1 MSDDSRPGVTSE
13 RAFVFGEGR
22 ISGYLST
29 LLGLCSLLGVLC
41 FKFPEL
47 LATADLRANLDSFE
61 FALGLL
67 WGSIVVSFLLGK
79 QPPDSFV
86 RQFWHP
92 FKPS

>member
-1 MSDDSRPGVTSE
+1 M
-13 RAFVFGEGR
+13 FGEDR
-22 ISGYLST
+22 ISGYLSA

-41 FKFPEL
+41 FKFPAL
-47 LATADLRANLDSFE
+47 LTTADLRANLYSFE
-61 FALGLL
+61 FARGLL

-79 QPPDSFV
+79 QPPDGFV